1 MFISVQNKQS
11 SYETTLPIALT
22 IILSV
27 ILLILIIVRV
37 VQCCQERRAKRHLKD
52 RNKLHHYLLVYRG
65 VGGCELGRDTSTP
78 LWWPQPRR
86 LRACRAKAK
95 DHSLEE
101 GEEKEKQS
109 KTSAPKKRGKLIKL
123 SKHKEATDGA
133 DAAPIVP
140 AHENGSFL
148 QSGIRTHPT
157 RRAENKSWY
166 DSKVIP
172 YIDDGGASLDNLY
185 LPDKAIQEVV

>member
-1 MFISVQNKQS
+1 MSNVTSGTKENVEEEKW
-11 SYETTLPIALT
+11 YETTLPIALT
-22 IILSV
+22 VILSV

-37 VQCCQERRAKRHLKD
+37 VQCCQERRAKKHLK
-52 RNKLHHYLLVYRG
+52 
-65 VGGCELGRDTSTP
+65 
-78 LWWPQPRR
+78 
-86 LRACRAKAK
+86 RAKAK

-109 KTSAPKKRGKLIKL
+109 KTSAPKKRRKLIKL
-123 SKHKEATDGA
+123 GKLKEAADGA

-140 AHENGSFL
+140 VNENGSLL

-157 RRAENKSWY
+157 RQAENKSWY

-185 LPDKAIQEVV
+185 LPDNAIQEVVPTDSSVLLTSPELTCSCEICK